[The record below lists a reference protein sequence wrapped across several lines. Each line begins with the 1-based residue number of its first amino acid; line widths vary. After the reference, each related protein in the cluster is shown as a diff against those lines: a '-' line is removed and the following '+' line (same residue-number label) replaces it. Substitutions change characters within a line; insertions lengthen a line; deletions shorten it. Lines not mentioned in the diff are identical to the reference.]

1 MKPLRGCSK
10 SGTTDGARAALGVS
24 VASRAAS
31 LLASADFLSDAP
43 EGSSLRSISMKLTSL
58 ARSLKMVK
66 DSTGGSSASPMRT
79 LPKPSSCGSSLSAAA
94 GAAGGSQINRTA
106 CACCGVTAS
115 VRCAN
120 AMCPM
125 GTCGRSPAATAAA
138 AGSSPPPLP
147 PPPLPPPPRL
157 SSARLSS
164 VAATCARMTT
174 EPRGG
179 SSTSSPS
186 TSSLAATAVGT
197 PIASAGATPSSERST
212 AWPVSA
218 AAPSHGW
225 RKCAWCE
232 PPSRGGTGLQKRRSG
247 SSSSECEWSTIR
259 TGAAWL
265 TARVPSKR
273 ASAAPPSPLRP
284 AAATVAASA
293 KAASTR

>member
-1 MKPLRGCSK
+1 MKPLRGCNR
-10 SGTTDGARAALGVS
+10 SGTSDSARAALGAAAS

-66 DSTGGSSASPMRT
+66 DNTGGSSAPPMRT
-79 LPKPSSCGSSLSAAA
+79 LPKPSSCGSSLSAASL

-125 GTCGRSPAATAAA
+125 GTCGRSPAATAVA

-147 PPPLPPPPRL
+147 PPPLPPPPLPPLPRL
-157 SSARLSS
+157 SSA
-164 VAATCARMTT
+164 AATCARTAT

-179 SSTSSPS
+179 SSTSSAS
-186 TSSLAATAVGT
+186 TST
-197 PIASAGATPSSERST
+197 PVASAGAVPSSERST

-225 RKCAWCE
+225 RRCAWCE

-265 TARVPSKR
+265 TARVPSTR